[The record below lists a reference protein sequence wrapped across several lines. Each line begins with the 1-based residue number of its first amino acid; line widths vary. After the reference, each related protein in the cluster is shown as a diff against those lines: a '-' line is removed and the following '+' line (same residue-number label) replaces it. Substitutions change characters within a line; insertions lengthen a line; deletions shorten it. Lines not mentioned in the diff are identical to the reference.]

1 MDIFEI
7 VLPGAYKVKGAKW
20 LIENGKANFVF
31 ITGMQEYATRYARLA
46 EYLNS
51 QGINVWILD
60 HFGQGLNAPT
70 VDDLQKWPKGA
81 FDKIV
86 DALYYTILE
95 AKRNGLPTIQGGHSM
110 GSFTTQ
116 ARLEKYPLAADK
128 TLIVGSNG
136 GQGFLMSIAAFLAKL
151 LIHKSNWDKPNKFFT
166 DLGLSPYNKQ
176 IENPRTPVDWLSYNT
191 DNVDAYIAD
200 PYLGHM
206 NTGGFWREFL
216 IGMAKIWKRK
226 NMKKVDKNEIIY
238 ITSGEDDP
246 VGQNGE
252 GVKWLE
258 ETYKKLGINNV
269 ILKLY
274 PHMRH
279 EIHNEDDYLKVYED
293 WANYILSKQ
302 YTYI

>member
-1 MDIFEI
+1 MEIFEI
-7 VLPGAYKVKGAKW
+7 ALDNGLKVKGAKW
-20 LIENGKANFVF
+20 LVNDGKANYVF

-46 EYLNS
+46 DYLNK

-60 HFGQGLNAPT
+60 HFGQGLNAPSE
-70 VDDLQKWPKGA
+70 DDLQKWPKNA
-81 FDKIV
+81 FDYIV
-86 DALYYTILE
+86 DALYLTIKE
-95 AKRNGLPTIQGGHSM
+95 AKKNGLPTVQGGHSM

-128 TLIVGSNG
+128 TLIIGSNG
-136 GQGFLMSIAAFLAKL
+136 GQGGLMSIAAFLAKL

-166 DLGLSPYNKQ
+166 NLGLGPYNKQ
-176 IENPRTPVDWLSYNT
+176 IKNPRTGVDWLSYNT
-191 DNVDAYIAD
+191 ANVDAYVAD

-216 IGMAKIWKRK
+216 KGMAQIWKKK

-238 ITSGEDDP
+238 VTSGEDDP
-246 VGQNGE
+246 VGQNGK

-258 ETYKKLGINNV
+258 STYKKLGINNV
-269 ILKLY
+269 SLKLY

-293 WANYILSKQ
+293 WAHYILGK
-302 YTYI
+302 